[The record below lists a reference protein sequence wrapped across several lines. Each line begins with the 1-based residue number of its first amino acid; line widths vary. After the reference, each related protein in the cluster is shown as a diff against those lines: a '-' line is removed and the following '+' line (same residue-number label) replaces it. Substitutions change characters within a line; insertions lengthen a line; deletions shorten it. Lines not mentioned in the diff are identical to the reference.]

1 MRLTSVRKDR
11 LAQKVKHFSSTQ
23 NFKKRGKMVDTYSQV
38 IEFCVLEYPKEP
50 DKIDKA
56 MWPAAETFVK
66 NKAEYCFSIVT
77 DPTPKIT
84 DKMLTRIHKQLIF
97 FSP

>member
-1 MRLTSVRKDR
+1 
-11 LAQKVKHFSSTQ
+11 
-23 NFKKRGKMVDTYSQV
+23 MVDTYSQV
-38 IEFCVLEYPKEP
+38 IEFCLIEYPKEH

-77 DPTPKIT
+77 DPTLKIT
-84 DKMLTRIHKQLIF
+84 DKMLTRW
-97 FSP
+97 